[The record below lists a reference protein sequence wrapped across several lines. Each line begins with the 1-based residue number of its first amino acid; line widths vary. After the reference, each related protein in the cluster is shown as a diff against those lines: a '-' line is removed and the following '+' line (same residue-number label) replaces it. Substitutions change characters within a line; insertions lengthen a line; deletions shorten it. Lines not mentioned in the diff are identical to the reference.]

1 MKDDKNES
9 HHFLPSGEWEGFY
22 CYSNSPNQHK
32 MSIELSFANS
42 IVSGSGIDDVA
53 PFRWNGSYNLEQFKL
68 KMVKTYSTHI
78 INYAGDID
86 ENGIWGLW
94 DNPEDLSGFDEFGPA
109 LLQNIKAMTHGGF
122 HIWPKASK
130 SESKEE
136 IREEVKE
143 SKKLKEFYIQ
153 KI

>member
-1 MKDDKNES
+1 MKSTDNET

-22 CYSNSPNQHK
+22 CYSNETVQHK

-42 IVSGSGIDDVA
+42 VVSGSGIDDINS
-53 PFRWNGSYNLEQFKL
+53 FKWSGNYNLEQFKIS
-68 KMVKTYSTHI
+68 MVKKYATHI
-78 INYAGDID
+78 INYKGDID

-94 DNPEDLSGFDEFGPA
+94 DNPEDISFFNDYPPA
-109 LLQNIKAMTHGGF
+109 FLNKIKAMTHGGF
-122 HIWPKASK
+122 HIWPKTAK

-143 SKKLKEFYIQ
+143 SKKLKEFYIP

>member
-1 MKDDKNES
+1 MNQKDKET

-22 CYSNSPNQHK
+22 CYQNSPQQHK
-32 MSIELSFANS
+32 MSIELNFANS
-42 IVSGSGIDDVA
+42 IVSGSGTDDINS
-53 PFRWNGSYNLEQFKL
+53 FRWNGTYNLEHFKI
-68 KMVKTYSTHI
+68 KMVKKYSTHI
-78 INYAGDID
+78 INYKGDID
-86 ENGIWGLW
+86 ENGIWGVW
-94 DNPEDLSGFDEFGPA
+94 ENPEDVSGFAEFGSA
-109 LLQNIKAMTHGGF
+109 FMQKVTAMTQGGF
-122 HIWPKASK
+122 HIWPKASN

>member
-1 MKDDKNES
+1 MKSKDNET

-22 CYSNSPNQHK
+22 CYSNSPQQHK
-32 MSIELSFANS
+32 MSIELVFSNL
-42 IVSGSGIDDVA
+42 VVKGSGVDDVA
-53 PFRWNGSYNLEQFKL
+53 PFRWNGTYNLENFKI
-68 KMVKTYSTHI
+68 KMIKTYSTHT
-78 INYAGDID
+78 INYKGDID
-86 ENGIWGLW
+86 ENGIWGTW
-94 DNPEDLSGFDEFGPA
+94 DQPADVSDLEGFAPHVIEK
-109 LLQNIKAMTHGGF
+109 LLEYARGGF

>member
-1 MKDDKNES
+1 MKDNKNET

-22 CYSNSPNQHK
+22 CYSNSHQQHK
-32 MSIELSFANS
+32 MSIELSFADS
-42 IVSGSGIDDVA
+42 VVSGSGIDDVDS
-53 PFRWNGSYNLEQFKL
+53 FRWNGSYNLEQFKL
-68 KMVKTYSTHI
+68 KMVKTYPTHI

-94 DNPEDLSGFDEFGPA
+94 DNPEDLSFFADFSP
-109 LLQNIKAMTHGGF
+109 NIFQQAQAMTKGGF
-122 HIWPKASK
+122 HIWPKAAKSK
-130 SESKEE
+130 SKEE

>member
-1 MKDDKNES
+1 MKDDKKET

-22 CYSNSPNQHK
+22 CYSNSPHQHK

-42 IVSGSGIDDVA
+42 IISGSGIDDVA

-86 ENGIWGLW
+86 ENGIWGFW
-94 DNPEDLSGFDEFGPA
+94 DNPEDLSYFADISPNVLRQA
-109 LLQNIKAMTHGGF
+109 QAMAKGGF
-122 HIWPKASK
+122 HIWPKAVK

-136 IREEVKE
+136 VREEVKE